1 MAAIEL
7 EPLPP
12 REAVEFFRQKGYRM
26 AFAWQDM
33 PAQEHAA
40 AFTVAKAM
48 RLDVLKEIRG
58 ATDRAIAEGTTFQE
72 FRRTLSPQLQDKG
85 WWGKRE
91 MVDPVTGETVN
102 AQLGSDARLRKIFD
116 TNVSTAYSE
125 GQSERIQRNIELF
138 PYLQYLR
145 SSSEHPRLSHAP
157 LAGRVL
163 RADDP
168 WWQAHMPVKAW
179 GCKCGVLQ
187 LTARQVSQMGLEVSE
202 APPERYVEYTN
213 TRTGETMDVPVGVH
227 PAFNYRPGLRRESL
241 ARALMDK
248 ADVAEPRTAARM
260 LADGADQWAPLV
272 QVEFN
277 DFVGRYTGGE
287 RRTVGQRRV
296 VGAFSSDQVDALQG
310 AGQLRGA
317 GARGTIHVDMTKL
330 RSMLG
335 GGQHAPGPATDAG
348 AALVA
353 QLPTLLRQV
362 GEAWLDGHH
371 VVLLCTSPSDSQR
384 VVKVVVDLTGQAGG
398 KAGGNGV
405 VSMEVIDPA
414 SFDRTGLSRLQ

>member
-58 ATDRAIAEGTTFQE
+58 ATDRAIAEGTTFQD
-72 FRRTLSPQLQDKG
+72 FRRTLGPQLQDKG

-296 VGAFSSDQVDALQG
+296 VGAFSSD
-310 AGQLRGA
+310 
-317 GARGTIHVDMTKL
+317 
-330 RSMLG
+330 RSTRCR
-335 GGQHAPGPATDAG
+335 A
-348 AALVA
+348 
-353 QLPTLLRQV
+353 
-362 GEAWLDGHH
+362 
-371 VVLLCTSPSDSQR
+371 
-384 VVKVVVDLTGQAGG
+384 
-398 KAGGNGV
+398 
-405 VSMEVIDPA
+405 PA
-414 SFDRTGLSRLQ
+414 SFAARAPAARFTST

>member
-1 MAAIEL
+1 M
-7 EPLPP
+7 
-12 REAVEFFRQKGYRM
+12 G
-26 AFAWQDM
+26 
-33 PAQEHAA
+33 
-40 AFTVAKAM
+40 
-48 RLDVLKEIRG
+48 
-58 ATDRAIAEGTTFQE
+58 
-72 FRRTLSPQLQDKG
+72 LQV
-85 WWGKRE
+85 R
-91 MVDPVTGETVN
+91 
-102 AQLGSDARLRKIFD
+102 
-116 TNVSTAYSE
+116 
-125 GQSERIQRNIELF
+125 
-138 PYLQYLR
+138 
-145 SSSEHPRLSHAP
+145 
-157 LAGRVL
+157 
-163 RADDP
+163 
-168 WWQAHMPVKAW
+168 
-179 GCKCGVLQ
+179 VLQ

-296 VGAFSSDQVDALQG
+296 VGAFSSDQVDALLG

-371 VVLLCTSPSDSQR
+371 VVLLCTSPPIR
-384 VVKVVVDLTGQAGG
+384 NAW
-398 KAGGNGV
+398 
-405 VSMEVIDPA
+405 
-414 SFDRTGLSRLQ
+414 